1 MAVGNTRVADIEEQ
15 YARIH
20 ATLKHSAYIGQTEL
34 CYALEGG
41 MFFGKLPY
49 TMLELPRGNKTLG
62 FYTYD
67 FNMMNYLEF
76 CNDKYLYLYVDYF
89 LNGKLFHK
97 IPKLHRTGLREVI
110 GFKAML
116 GALSDKHLTMLDMPE
131 KVGSV
136 GGGYIEF
143 NVGVDNIFRFFRV
156 DALYRLTQKEFND
169 APVWGLRAQ
178 FNFKL

>member
-1 MAVGNTRVADIEEQ
+1 VADIERQ

-20 ATLKHSAYIGQTEL
+20 STLKHKVYIGQTEFN
-34 CYALEGG
+34 YALEGG
-41 MFFGKLPY
+41 MYFGTLPY
-49 TMLELPRGNKTLG
+49 SMLEIPRGNKTFG

-76 CNDKYLYLYVDYF
+76 CNDKYIYAYVDYF

-97 IPKLHRTGLREVI
+97 IPYLYRSGLREVI

-116 GALSDKHLTMLDMPE
+116 GSLSDRHLAMLDMPD
-131 KVGSV
+131 KVSGV
-136 GGGYIEF
+136 NGGYIEF
-143 NVGVDNIFRFFRV
+143 NIGVDNILRFFRV
-156 DALYRLTQKEFND
+156 DALYRLTQKNFVN
-169 APVWGLRAQ
+169 APTWGLRAQ